1 MKAQN
6 ETDGRLKANRDKKPL
21 SEKQKRQQ
29 KFARERWRL
38 QGILGS
44 THFAE
49 KSLGGLVGT
58 KFEQDFYEVQNALFR
73 IRRSINKELL
83 KQKLQHQVQI
93 SKEKADEDEDEHN
106 IGI

>member
-1 MKAQN
+1 MKVQN

-38 QGILGS
+38 HGILGA
-44 THFAE
+44 TNFAE

-58 KFEQDFYEVQNALFR
+58 KFEQDFYAMQIALFR
-73 IRRSINKELL
+73 IRRSIRKELER
-83 KQKLQHQVQI
+83 QKLQHQVQI
-93 SKEKADEDEDEHN
+93 SKEEADEDASDH
-106 IGI
+106 

>member
-1 MKAQN
+1 MKTQDA
-6 ETDGRLKANRDKKPL
+6 TDGRLKANRDKKPL

-38 QGILGS
+38 HGILGA

-58 KFEQDFYEVQNALFR
+58 KFEQDFYEMQNALVR
-73 IRRSINKELL
+73 IRRSIRKELDR
-83 KQKLQHQVQI
+83 QKLMQQVQI
-93 SKEKADEDEDEHN
+93 SKEEADDET
-106 IGI
+106 

>member
-1 MKAQN
+1 MKMQN

-38 QGILGS
+38 HGILGA

-49 KSLGGLVGT
+49 KALGMVVGT

-73 IRRSINKELL
+73 LRRSIIKELAR
-83 KQKLQHQVQI
+83 QKLQHQVQI
-93 SKEKADEDEDEHN
+93 SKEKANEDERNDTF
-106 IGI
+106 